1 MTKFRFRIR
10 LSLVLAF
17 ILGFL
22 IISVN
27 ANTLVRLEKAI
38 INVDVKDTKKYST
51 ALLLQAEIYNR
62 TGIRLPISTNI
73 KNKKATKIILTLTKD
88 TKLPKG
94 VNFKNYDESFVLWL
108 NDEDKKNTVITI
120 AGSDYRGILF
130 GAGRLIQ
137 ELYLSANYI
146 SIPQK
151 LVISSS
157 PSDKLRAQQIIKN
170 SQGKDGFNDWSK
182 PEVNQQF
189 VNDMLIFGTNGFEPT
204 QPELVDEYL
213 EGLGIDLFVKLK
225 CQDVIDLNTKTDDSI
240 KSFFKKYSGIDHITS
255 YGGDAAGAAQPQL
268 FFPYLD
274 RVIPLILKGNP
285 GSKWWYSNQCLDDH
299 AKDFDDY
306 IFKFIN
312 EKQPTYLH
320 GMVYGPWTKRGINE
334 IRADLPPQYIIRHFP
349 DICHPRW
356 SQYPIPQWD
365 RVFSIVWPRNQ
376 SIYMM
381 PTMMLDIYKAT
392 RNNSVGNLPYNHTG
406 SFNDLN
412 KFVISAAGWNADAD
426 INSILTSYA
435 KVFFAH
441 SFIKLP
447 KELESEK
454 KMTKEEFLN
463 KATSYVVKGLQLLE
477 QNWTGQLKNNSSCEE
492 ALHYWTQIAECI
504 GGPQKNRRVEMYL
517 YKARIDAQ
525 IKRKYD
531 FEMQLEK
538 EAYKIIANA
547 NDNLPLTIQK
557 VKSNFDRVDKEFQ
570 SKDEFQTELKAMG
583 LSGKFGDIQDIVDNI
598 YTSFNDRY
606 WIIDQLQKAKSITDL
621 LAIVNYEDPG
631 DGGYYDDLGLEGK
644 QPHLVRQKQWKEDPG
659 FVYSPIE
666 WVDNKSNSNRRHS
679 QLTSILC
686 RYDNPLIMQWN
697 DLDKSAK
704 YEIKVVYNGP
714 FDIKLKCSTDDGLII
729 HDFIEKNN
737 GIALTFQIPE
747 VSTKD
752 GTLQLNWVQDTTN
765 IMRGV
770 SLSEIWLIKK

>member
-1 MTKFRFRIR
+1 MQITKFC
-10 LSLVLAF
+10 
-17 ILGFL
+17 L
-22 IISVN
+22 IISILLFFQSSLTAKSDCSN
-27 ANTLVRLEKAI
+27 AVQFL
-38 INVDVKDTKKYST
+38 DTKIVVDKNNIVQLN
-51 ALLLQAEIYNR
+51 AAIFLQHELLKR
-62 TGIRLPISTNI
+62 TGIQLSIISD
-73 KNKKATKIILTLTKD
+73 KKATTSSYIRIGLASDFKIPHRVNS
-88 TKLPKG
+88 PKVEESYAVWVDG
-94 VNFKNYDESFVLWL
+94 SSPRKTVVN
-108 NDEDKKNTVITI
+108 I
-120 AGSDYRGILF
+120 AGFDNRGILF

-151 LVISSS
+151 LVITSS

-204 QPELVDEYL
+204 QPELVDKYL
-213 EGLGIDLFVKLK
+213 EGLGISLFVKLK
-225 CQDVIDLNTKTDDSI
+225 CQDVIDLNKQADDSI

-255 YGGDAAGAAQPQL
+255 YGGDAAGAVQPQL

-274 RVIPLILKGNP
+274 RVIPLVLKGNP

-334 IRADLPPQYIIRHFP
+334 IRTDLPPQYIIRHFP

-392 RNNSVGNLPYNHTG
+392 RNNTVGNLPYNHTG

-412 KFVISAAGWNADAD
+412 KFVISAAGWNADTD

-441 SFIKLP
+441 SFMKLP

-477 QNWTGQLKNNSSCEE
+477 QNWTGQLKNNASCEE

-504 GGPQKNRRVEMYL
+504 GGPQKNWRVEMYL

-531 FEMQLEK
+531 FEMQLEN
-538 EAYKIIANA
+538 EAYKIITNS
-547 NDNLPLTIQK
+547 NDNLALTIQT
-557 VKSNFDRVDKEFQ
+557 VKNNFDRVDKEFQ
-570 SKDEFQTELKAMG
+570 SKDEFLGELKSMG

-606 WIIDQLQKAKSITDL
+606 WIIDQLQKAKSITDVS
-621 LAIVNYEDPG
+621 AIVNYEHPG

-644 QPHLVRQKQWKEDPG
+644 QPHLVRQKSWKEDPG

-714 FDIKLKCSTDDGLII
+714 FDMKLKCSTDDGLTV
-729 HDFIEKNN
+729 HDFIEKNS
-737 GIALTFQIPE
+737 GKVLTFQIPD

-752 GTLQLNWVQDTTN
+752 GALQLNWVQDTTN

>member
-1 MTKFRFRIR
+1 MQITKFY
-10 LSLVLAF
+10 
-17 ILGFL
+17 L
-22 IISVN
+22 IISILLFFQSSLKAKSDCNN
-27 ANTLVRLEKAI
+27 AIELINTKIVVDKNNIVQLNAAI
-38 INVDVKDTKKYST
+38 FLQHE
-51 ALLLQAEIYNR
+51 LLKRIGVQLSI
-62 TGIRLPISTNI
+62 ISD
-73 KNKKATKIILTLTKD
+73 KKATTSSYIHIGLASDFKIPHRVNT
-88 TKLPKG
+88 PKVEESYAVWVDG
-94 VNFKNYDESFVLWL
+94 SSPRKTIVN
-108 NDEDKKNTVITI
+108 I
-120 AGSDYRGILF
+120 AGFDNRGILF

-137 ELYLSANYI
+137 ELYLSTNYI

-151 LVISSS
+151 LVITSS

-225 CQDVIDLNTKTDDSI
+225 CQDVIDLNKLTDDSI
-240 KSFFKKYSGIDHITS
+240 KSFFKKYWGIDHITS
-255 YGGDAAGAAQPQL
+255 YGGDAAGAVQPQL
-268 FFPYLD
+268 FFPYID

-285 GSKWWYSNQCLDDH
+285 GAKWWYSNQCIDDH

-312 EKQPTYLH
+312 EKKPTYLY

-392 RNNSVGNLPYNHTG
+392 RNNTVGNLPYNHTG

-412 KFVISAAGWNADAD
+412 KFVVSAAGWNAETD
-426 INSILTSYA
+426 INSVLTSYA

-441 SFIKLP
+441 SFLKLP
-447 KELESEK
+447 KELESDK
-454 KMTKEEFLN
+454 KITKEEFLN
-463 KATSYVVKGLQLLE
+463 KATSYVVKGLQLFE

-492 ALHYWTQIAECI
+492 ALNYWNQIAECI
-504 GGPQKNRRVEMYL
+504 GGPQKNWRVEMYL

-557 VKSNFDRVDKEFQ
+557 VRSNFDRVDKEFQ
-570 SKDEFQTELKAMG
+570 SKDEFIGELNSMG

-621 LAIVNYEDPG
+621 SAIINYENPG
-631 DGGYYDDLGLEGK
+631 DGSFYDDLGLEGK
-644 QPHLVRQKQWKEDPG
+644 QPHLVRQKSWKEDPG

-666 WVDNKSNSNRRHS
+666 WVDNKSNSNKRHS

-729 HDFIEKNN
+729 HDYIEKNN
-737 GIALTFQIPE
+737 GNALTFQIPE

-752 GTLQLNWVQDTTN
+752 GTLKLNWVQDTTN

-770 SLSEIWLIKK
+770 SLSEIWLLKKY

>member
-1 MTKFRFRIR
+1 MQITKFC
-10 LSLVLAF
+10 
-17 ILGFL
+17 L
-22 IISVN
+22 IISILLFFQSSLTAKSDCSN
-27 ANTLVRLEKAI
+27 AVQFL
-38 INVDVKDTKKYST
+38 DTKIVVDKNNIVQLN
-51 ALLLQAEIYNR
+51 AAIFLQHELLKR
-62 TGIRLPISTNI
+62 TGIQLSIISD
-73 KNKKATKIILTLTKD
+73 KKATTSSYIRIGLASDFKIPHRVNT
-88 TKLPKG
+88 PKVEESYAVWVDG
-94 VNFKNYDESFVLWL
+94 SSPRKTVVN
-108 NDEDKKNTVITI
+108 I
-120 AGSDYRGILF
+120 AGFDNRGILF

-151 LVISSS
+151 LVITSS

-204 QPELVDEYL
+204 QPELVDKYL
-213 EGLGIDLFVKLK
+213 EGLGISLFVKLK
-225 CQDVIDLNTKTDDSI
+225 CQDVIDLNKQADDSI

-255 YGGDAAGAAQPQL
+255 YGGDAAGAVQPQL

-274 RVIPLILKGNP
+274 RVIPLVLKGNP

-334 IRADLPPQYIIRHFP
+334 IRTDLPPQYIIRHFP

-392 RNNSVGNLPYNHTG
+392 RNNTVGNLPYNHTG

-412 KFVISAAGWNADAD
+412 KFVISAAGWNADTD

-441 SFIKLP
+441 SFMKLP

-477 QNWTGQLKNNSSCEE
+477 QNWTGQLKNNASCEE

-504 GGPQKNRRVEMYL
+504 GGPQKNWRVEMYL

-531 FEMQLEK
+531 FEMQLEND
-538 EAYKIIANA
+538 AYKIIANS
-547 NDNLPLTIQK
+547 NDNLALTIQT
-557 VKSNFDRVDKEFQ
+557 VKNNFDRVDKEFQ
-570 SKDEFQTELKAMG
+570 SKDEFLGELN
-583 LSGKFGDIQDIVDNI
+583 VP
-598 YTSFNDRY
+598 
-606 WIIDQLQKAKSITDL
+606 L
-621 LAIVNYEDPG
+621 L
-631 DGGYYDDLGLEGK
+631 L
-644 QPHLVRQKQWKEDPG
+644 
-659 FVYSPIE
+659 
-666 WVDNKSNSNRRHS
+666 
-679 QLTSILC
+679 
-686 RYDNPLIMQWN
+686 
-697 DLDKSAK
+697 
-704 YEIKVVYNGP
+704 
-714 FDIKLKCSTDDGLII
+714 
-729 HDFIEKNN
+729 
-737 GIALTFQIPE
+737 
-747 VSTKD
+747 
-752 GTLQLNWVQDTTN
+752 
-765 IMRGV
+765 
-770 SLSEIWLIKK
+770 

>member
-1 MTKFRFRIR
+1 MQNTKFY
-10 LSLVLAF
+10 
-17 ILGFL
+17 L
-22 IISVN
+22 IISILLFFQSSLKAKSDSCN
-27 ANTLVRLEKAI
+27 AIQLL
-38 INVDVKDTKKYST
+38 DTKIVVDKNNIVQLNT
-51 ALLLQAEIYNR
+51 AIFLQHELSKR
-62 TGIRLPISTNI
+62 TGIQLSIISD
-73 KNKKATKIILTLTKD
+73 KKATTSSFIHIGLASDFKTPHRVNT
-88 TKLPKG
+88 PKVEESYAVWVDASPRKTI
-94 VNFKNYDESFVLWL
+94 VN
-108 NDEDKKNTVITI
+108 I
-120 AGSDYRGILF
+120 AGFDNRGILF
-130 GAGRLIQ
+130 GVGRLIQ
-137 ELYLSANYI
+137 ELYLSTNYI
-146 SIPQK
+146 SIPQQ
-151 LVISSS
+151 LVITSS

-182 PEVNQQF
+182 PEDNQQF

-213 EGLGIDLFVKLK
+213 EELGIDLFVKLK
-225 CQDVIDLNTKTDDSI
+225 CQDIIDLNKETDDSI
-240 KSFFKKYSGIDHITS
+240 KSFFKKYKGIDHITS
-255 YGGDAAGAAQPQL
+255 YGGDAAGAVQPQL
-268 FFPYLD
+268 FFPYLE
-274 RVIPLILKGNP
+274 RVIPLILNENP

-299 AKDFDDY
+299 AKDYDDY

-312 EKQPTYLH
+312 EKQPSFLH

-334 IRADLPPQYIIRHFP
+334 IRADLPSQYIIRHFP

-356 SQYPIPQWD
+356 CQYPIPQWD

-392 RNNSVGNLPYNHTG
+392 RNNTVGNLPYNHTG

-412 KFVISAAGWNADAD
+412 KFVISAAGWNADID

-441 SFIKLP
+441 SFMKLP

-454 KMTKEEFLN
+454 KISKEEFLN

-477 QNWTGQLKNNSSCEE
+477 KNWTGQLKNNSSCEE
-492 ALHYWTQIAECI
+492 ALHHWNQIAECT
-504 GGPQKNRRVEMYL
+504 GGPQKNWRVEMYL
-517 YKARIDAQ
+517 YKARIDVQ

-538 EAYKIIANA
+538 EAYKIISNA
-547 NDNLPLTIQK
+547 NDDMSLTLQK

-570 SKDEFQTELKAMG
+570 TKDEFQAELKAMG
-583 LSGKFGDIQDIVDNI
+583 LSGKFGDINDIVDNI

-606 WIIDQLQKAKSITDL
+606 WIIDQLQKAKSITDVS
-621 LAIVNYEDPG
+621 AIINYEHPG

-644 QPHLVRQKQWKEDPG
+644 QPHLVRQKSWKEDPG

-666 WVDNKSNSNRRHS
+666 WVDNKSNSNKRHS

-697 DLDKSAK
+697 DLDRSAK

-714 FDIKLKCSTDDGLII
+714 FDIKLKCSTDDGLIV
-729 HDFIEKNN
+729 HDFIEKNGGN
-737 GIALTFQIPE
+737 ALTFQIPE

-752 GTLQLNWVQDTTN
+752 GTLKLNWVQDTTN

>member
-1 MTKFRFRIR
+1 MQITKFC
-10 LSLVLAF
+10 
-17 ILGFL
+17 L
-22 IISVN
+22 IISILLFFQSSLTAKSDCSN
-27 ANTLVRLEKAI
+27 AVQFL
-38 INVDVKDTKKYST
+38 DTKIVVDKNNIVQLN
-51 ALLLQAEIYNR
+51 AAIFLQHELLKR
-62 TGIRLPISTNI
+62 TGIQLSIISD
-73 KNKKATKIILTLTKD
+73 KKATTSSYIRIGLASDFKIPHRVNT
-88 TKLPKG
+88 PKVEESYAVWVDG
-94 VNFKNYDESFVLWL
+94 SSPRKTVVN
-108 NDEDKKNTVITI
+108 I
-120 AGSDYRGILF
+120 AGFDNRGILF

-151 LVISSS
+151 LVITSS

-204 QPELVDEYL
+204 QPELVDKYL
-213 EGLGIDLFVKLK
+213 EGLGISLFVKLK
-225 CQDVIDLNTKTDDSI
+225 CQDVIDLNKQADDSI

-255 YGGDAAGAAQPQL
+255 YGGDAAGAVQPQL

-274 RVIPLILKGNP
+274 RVIPLVLKGNP

-392 RNNSVGNLPYNHTG
+392 RNNTVGNLPYNHTG

-412 KFVISAAGWNADAD
+412 KFVISAAGWNAGTD

-441 SFIKLP
+441 SFMKLP

-477 QNWTGQLKNNSSCEE
+477 QNWTGQLKNNASCEE

-504 GGPQKNRRVEMYL
+504 GGPQKNWRVEMYL

-531 FEMQLEK
+531 FEMQLEN
-538 EAYKIIANA
+538 EAYKIITNS
-547 NDNLPLTIQK
+547 NDNLALTIQT
-557 VKSNFDRVDKEFQ
+557 VKNNFDRVDKEFQ
-570 SKDEFQTELKAMG
+570 SKDEFLGELN
-583 LSGKFGDIQDIVDNI
+583 VP
-598 YTSFNDRY
+598 
-606 WIIDQLQKAKSITDL
+606 L
-621 LAIVNYEDPG
+621 L
-631 DGGYYDDLGLEGK
+631 L
-644 QPHLVRQKQWKEDPG
+644 
-659 FVYSPIE
+659 
-666 WVDNKSNSNRRHS
+666 
-679 QLTSILC
+679 
-686 RYDNPLIMQWN
+686 
-697 DLDKSAK
+697 
-704 YEIKVVYNGP
+704 
-714 FDIKLKCSTDDGLII
+714 
-729 HDFIEKNN
+729 
-737 GIALTFQIPE
+737 
-747 VSTKD
+747 
-752 GTLQLNWVQDTTN
+752 
-765 IMRGV
+765 
-770 SLSEIWLIKK
+770 